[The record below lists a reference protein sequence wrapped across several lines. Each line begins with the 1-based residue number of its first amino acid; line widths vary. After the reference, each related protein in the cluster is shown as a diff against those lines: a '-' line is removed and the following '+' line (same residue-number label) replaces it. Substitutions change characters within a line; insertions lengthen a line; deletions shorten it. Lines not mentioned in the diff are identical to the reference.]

1 MRLELVSIATET
13 YPLDGLFYQPAGGAT
28 AGAVLLMHGNCFN
41 FYTGVMRF
49 LPPALARLGYACLAY
64 NRRGHDVI
72 ATLNSRQPVGG
83 AYQRV
88 DEAIVDNN
96 HAAAWLTARGFP
108 APIIIGHSNGGMLG
122 VRHVADHPETPAL
135 VLLSA
140 HRGGKDLARIASAN
154 GLLAGERYEE
164 IVGQA
169 RDLVAAE
176 RGDELL
182 LLPGWWYVV
191 SAATF
196 LDHAGEL
203 PDIVALAPRIRC
215 PVLYV
220 RGDREPPAL
229 YPAEEFAARAG
240 GLCEAR
246 VVADCDHFYGG
257 RADAICD
264 LVGTWLE
271 QNLAK
276 VQGHAKATGRS

>member
-1 MRLELVSIATET
+1 MPLELVSIATDT
-13 YPLDGLFYQPAGGAT
+13 FPLDGLFYEPPGGAR

-72 ATLNSRQPVGG
+72 ATLNSRAPVGG

-88 DEAIVDNN
+88 DEAIADNRY
-96 HAAAWLTARGFP
+96 AAAWLGARGFA
-108 APIIIGHSNGGMLG
+108 APFVVGHSNGGMLG
-122 VRHVADHPETPAL
+122 VRHVADHPATPAL

-154 GLLAGERYEE
+154 GLLAGDRYEE
-164 IVGQA
+164 IVAAA
-169 RDLVAAE
+169 RALVAAG
-176 RGDELL
+176 RGSELM
-182 LLPGWWYVV
+182 LLPGWYYVIT
-191 SAATF
+191 AAAF
-196 LDHAGEL
+196 VDHVEQL
-203 PDIVALAPRIRC
+203 PDILALAPEIRC

-240 GLCEAR
+240 GACEAR
-246 VVADCDHFYGG
+246 IVADCDHFYGG
-257 RADAICD
+257 REDAICD
-264 LVGTWLE
+264 LVTGWL
-271 QNLAK
+271 
-276 VQGHAKATGRS
+276 QGIR